1 MTKRLLQIGLAAAML
16 AGLCAAEQKT
26 VSGYLMDKACS
37 ADAIKK
43 GEKVAKEHGVSCALM
58 DDCAKTGF
66 GIFTSDGKFISF
78 DAAGNKRALAA
89 LKTSKKQTDIQA
101 TATGDVNGD
110 TMKVATLKLN

>member
-1 MTKRLLQIGLAAAML
+1 MIKRLIQLGLAAALL

-26 VSGYLMDKACS
+26 VSGILMDKVCS

-58 DDCAKTGF
+58 DVCAKTGF
-66 GIFTSDGKFISF
+66 GIFTSDGRFVSF
-78 DAAGNKRALAA
+78 DAAGNKKAMAA

-101 TATGDVNGD
+101 TATGDVTGD
-110 TMKVATLKLN
+110 AMKVATLKLN